1 MIRVQAPNGSIVEF
15 PPNTPMP
22 VIEQAMRDAF
32 GGGQQQAQPD
42 PIRQRAE
49 AMADQYEKVRG
60 KTGAGDLLKN
70 SFTLGLGDKM
80 TGVMQGVGDLLTGGS
95 FGEGYKVGS
104 MSEQILEERAR
115 QRSGNLGT
123 AAEIGGSLLTGSL
136 LRAPAAATAFG
147 RIGQS
152 AKEAATLGAVQGA
165 GDSEATNVGGLLG
178 DAAMGGALGG
188 ALGGGLTGT
197 LEAAKPLVR
206 GGRAMLGAIQNVGRN
221 PQQKAAERVVQVLS
235 DDGLTV
241 NKALNRMERG
251 GISLLDA
258 ADENA
263 MGLTRA
269 AAARPGPGRT
279 TITKALDKQQAESAG
294 KLTGMVNSALG
305 GGDETFN
312 TRLARMIMER
322 GQSAKPAYQ
331 KAFDQNFGLRHST
344 KFDDLAKRIP
354 AEAVTNAKKI
364 AQAEGRPF
372 GQQLVA
378 SIDEVNGVKFSRTP
392 SLREW
397 HYIQRGLRTA
407 KDKAYRDGVGEV
419 GTAYKNLHREILDTM
434 DEANPYY
441 KAARQM
447 YASESE
453 LVDAL
458 KMGRDIMKKSNLD
471 NVDELATTFAQ
482 LSKPEKEMVRAGLS
496 RGLEDLI
503 ASTPSEA
510 GDVAKKIFG
519 TPQKRAA
526 IKAVFGNDTEFR
538 KFQQRVMLMSKQ
550 GKNFRAIRG
559 NSRTSFVDAE
569 KDAFGAMNDLAGGLV
584 DVARGGYVNATMRGL
599 SKLLG
604 NLGGMDDQV
613 AAQVAKIMVSQDP
626 NFVTQALSKAKTRA
640 AKRQINNELMRRVE
654 NILRAGAV
662 STGAGLGASVAQAQ

>member
-1 MIRVQAPNGSIVEF
+1 MKTYIITAPDGKKYRITGQGSKE
-15 PPNTPMP
+15 
-22 VIEQAMRDAF
+22 DALAAL
-32 GGGQQQAQPD
+32 QSQLQ
-42 PIRQRAE
+42 IRQRAE

-60 KTGAGDLLKN
+60 QTGAGDLLKN
-70 SFTLGLGDKM
+70 AFTLGLGDKM

-147 RIGQS
+147 RIGQA

-165 GDSEATNVGGLLG
+165 GDSEATNVGGILG
-178 DAAMGGALGG
+178 DAAMGGVVGG
-188 ALGGGLTGT
+188 ALGGGLGATI
-197 LEAAKPLVR
+197 EMAKPLVR
-206 GGRAMLGAIQNVGRN
+206 GGRAMLGAVQNVGRN
-221 PQQKAAERVVQVLS
+221 PQQKAAERVMQVLS
-235 DDGLTV
+235 DDGVSL
-241 NKALNRMERG
+241 NKAIGRMERG

-263 MGLTRA
+263 MGLTRT

-312 TRLARMIMER
+312 VRLARMIRER
-322 GQSAKPAYQ
+322 GKTANVAYDE
-331 KAFDQNFGLRHST
+331 AFKRNYGASHSL
-344 KFDDLAKRIP
+344 KFDRLAQRLP
-354 AEAVTNAKKI
+354 PEAVTNARKI

-372 GQQLVA
+372 GEQLVA
-378 SIDEVNGVKFSRTP
+378 SIDDAAGVQFRRTP

-419 GTAYKNLHREILDTM
+419 GTAYKNLHREILDAM
-434 DEANPYY
+434 DDANPYY
-441 KAARQM
+441 KAARKM

-453 LVDAL
+453 LVEAL
-458 KMGRDIMKKSNLD
+458 KMGREVMKKNNLD

-550 GKNFRAIRG
+550 AKNYRAIRG
-559 NSRTSFVDAE
+559 NSTTSPREAE
-569 KDAFGAMNDLAGGLV
+569 REAFSAINDLAGGLV
-584 DVARGGYVNATMRGL
+584 DVARGTPVNATMKGL
-599 SKLLG
+599 SKLLS

-626 NFVTQALSKAKTRA
+626 NFVTQALSKAKSRA
-640 AKRQINNELMRRVE
+640 ASRQINNELMRRVE
-654 NILRAGAV
+654 SILRAGGVAG
-662 STGAGLGASVAQAQ
+662 GAAIGASVAQAQ